1 MKNSIVGLAKLL
13 QLSISIQRKQ
23 DGELIFQQFYYKKAI
38 IPGLKIVICGVFSVV
53 LQENFL
59 IKRVSSHTQK
69 LSFYYFNVSL
79 M

>member
-1 MKNSIVGLAKLL
+1 M
-13 QLSISIQRKQ
+13 SISIQRKQ
-23 DGELIFQQFYYKKAI
+23 GRELIFQQFYYKKVI
-38 IPGLKIVICGVFSVV
+38 IPELKNVICGIFSVV

-79 M
+79 V